1 MNKKVFIIAIILIAS
16 LIIQCIII
24 CDLLTKRNRL
34 LNNKYQIITQPIPTD
49 IDGTYS
55 DVDTIRIKQQE

>member
-1 MNKKVFIIAIILIAS
+1 MSKEIFITVIVILY
-16 LIIQCIII
+16 IQSIII

-34 LNNKYQIITQPIPTD
+34 LNNKHQIMTQPILMD

-55 DVDTIRIKQQE
+55 DVDTIRIEQQE